1 MSRLCRLFMSTLC
14 LVAALVL
21 TAAAEEYTFDY
32 QKIIDLD
39 RPGRLDLQ
47 LVHGSVQIVG
57 GEGSRVVIEA
67 VKRVRASNYD
77 EAQEVADH
85 IEIKTRL
92 KGTQVEVRT
101 NYLTMVRR
109 GRSFWQKLFGSG
121 SDAPGNVEYTITVPY
136 RTDIRVTSVAGKIS
150 VSSVEGA
157 LRVENES
164 GEVRAEY
171 VIGPL
176 SVSQPHGTVDL
187 QWIEGDIRVK
197 AVTGTVS
204 VNQVRGALDI
214 AARTGEVQVRTE
226 LDSQNDF
233 FIETTSGRIH
243 FAVPMSASGKL
254 SVETGSGG
262 IQSDVPV
269 VIESVSKRQLV
280 GVFGRGGP
288 RVHLTSAS
296 GDVTIAQF

>member
-1 MSRLCRLFMSTLC
+1 MSRTCGFILCVICLF
-14 LVAALVL
+14 AAG
-21 TAAAEEYTFDY
+21 TPASAEEYTFDY

-39 RPGRLDLQ
+39 QPGQLDLR
-47 LVHGSVQIVG
+47 LVHGSVRIVG
-57 GEGSRVVIEA
+57 GEGSQVVIEA

-85 IEIKTRL
+85 MEIKTRQ
-92 KGTQVEVRT
+92 KGTLIEIQT

-136 RTDIRVTSVAGKIS
+136 QTDIRIASVAGKIS
-150 VSSVEGA
+150 VSSLEGA
-157 LRVENES
+157 LTVENES

-176 SVSQPHGTVDL
+176 SVSQPHGSIDL

-214 AARTGEVQVRTE
+214 AARTGEVHVRTE
-226 LDSQNDF
+226 LDSPDDF
-233 FIETTSGRIH
+233 FVETTSGQIH
-243 FAVPMSASGKL
+243 FAVPLSASGKL
-254 SVETGSGG
+254 SVETASGG

-269 VIESVSKRQLV
+269 VIEAVTKRQLV
-280 GVFGRGGP
+280 GIFGQGGP
-288 RVHLTSAS
+288 RVHLTSSS

>member
-1 MSRLCRLFMSTLC
+1 MSRFCCLIVSTLC
-14 LVAALVL
+14 LAVAL
-21 TAAAEEYTFDY
+21 TSTVAAEEYTFDY

-39 RPGRLDLQ
+39 QPGQLDLR

-57 GEGSRVVIEA
+57 GDGNQVVIEA
-67 VKRVRASNYD
+67 TKRVRASNYD

-85 IEIKTRL
+85 IEIKTRQ
-92 KGTQVEVRT
+92 KGTLVEVQT

-121 SDAPGNVEYTITVPY
+121 SDAPGDVEYTITVPY
-136 RTDIRVTSVAGKIS
+136 RTDIRIVSVAGKIS

-157 LRVENES
+157 LSIENES

-176 SVSQPHGTVDL
+176 LVSQPHGAIDL

-197 AVTGTVS
+197 AVTGTIS

-214 AARTGEVQVRTE
+214 AARTGEVHVRTE
-226 LDSQNDF
+226 LDSPDDF
-233 FIETTSGRIH
+233 SVETTSGRIH
-243 FAVPMSASGKL
+243 FAVPTSASGKL
-254 SVETGSGG
+254 SVETASGG

-280 GVFGRGGP
+280 GIFGQGGP
-288 RVHLTSAS
+288 QVHLTSSS